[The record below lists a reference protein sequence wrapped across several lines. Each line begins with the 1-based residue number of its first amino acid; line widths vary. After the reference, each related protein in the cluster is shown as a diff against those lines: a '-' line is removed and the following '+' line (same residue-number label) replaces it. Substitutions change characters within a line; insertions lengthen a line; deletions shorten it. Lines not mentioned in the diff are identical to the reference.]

1 MAYPRHGGETR
12 QVRIEEFLAVNQEIT
27 VAGLR
32 EATALW
38 VENDRIT
45 LKGERPMR
53 VLKFGKAPREI
64 KPETT
69 FDFALNIK

>member
-1 MAYPRHGGETR
+1 M
-12 QVRIEEFLAVNQEIT
+12 NQEIT

-53 VLKFGKAPREI
+53 VLKFGKKPREI

-69 FDFALNIK
+69 FDFALNPIKK

>member
-1 MAYPRHGGETR
+1 
-12 QVRIEEFLAVNQEIT
+12 
-27 VAGLR
+27 
-32 EATALW
+32 

-69 FDFALNIK
+69 FDFALNPIKK